1 MRQKSIKLGVLVLLA
16 ALLASLVI
24 PAGAALPEQPCSLTI
39 EFKNKDTGA
48 ALTGVDFWAYRVA
61 EFTQTDSYPL
71 TENFKKYR
79 AETETPDVLPGARTA
94 EAWNIYAA
102 ELANYVIGEK
112 PAADFSG
119 KTGTDGKLKFSDN
132 MTPGLYLVRGDDT
145 SVGRTKYTPTAFLVM
160 LPGLEKQADGIH
172 YKYVY
177 DVISTVK
184 YTVTTN
190 PGGGGGG
197 GGGGTKPTPVNPT
210 PVDPTPVDPTPVDPT
225 PDDPTPDD
233 PTPVDP
239 TPVTPERSSDLVIPS
254 TVIYTGPGNRPETE
268 FTTELTPV
276 DDAPMPDG
284 LKELIRTVSLSDAHP
299 QETMEFKLAFI
310 EPGLYRYTLHEHI
323 GNKSGV
329 TYDDRVYDI
338 YVQVSEGE
346 DGELTASWWAQ
357 VRGSDQKVYTLEHVN
372 TWQETKKSPANNTPT
387 KSKLPQTGT
396 ELWMVPRM
404 MAGGCGLVAAGIAV
418 RGRKRNG

>member
-145 SVGRTKYTPTAFLVM
+145 TVGRTKYTPTAFLVM

-172 YKYVY
+172 YQYVY

-184 YTVTTN
+184 YTVTTK
-190 PGGGGGG
+190 PSGGR
-197 GGGGTKPTPVNPT
+197 TKPTPVNPT

-225 PDDPTPDD
+225 PVDPTPDD

-239 TPVTPERSSDLVIPS
+239 TPVTPERSLDLVIPS

-418 RGRKRNG
+418 RGRKKNG

>member
-145 SVGRTKYTPTAFLVM
+145 TVGRTKYTPTAFLVM

-172 YKYVY
+172 YQYVY

-184 YTVTTN
+184 YTVTTK
-190 PGGGGGG
+190 PS
-197 GGGGTKPTPVNPT
+197 GGGTKPTPVNPT

-225 PDDPTPDD
+225 PVDPTPDD

-239 TPVTPERSSDLVIPS
+239 TPVTPERSLDLVIPS

-372 TWQETKKSPANNTPT
+372 TWQETKKSAANNTPT

-418 RGRKRNG
+418 RGRKKNG

>member
-145 SVGRTKYTPTAFLVM
+145 TVGRTKYTPTAFLVM

-172 YKYVY
+172 YQYVY

-184 YTVTTN
+184 YTVTTK
-190 PGGGGGG
+190 PS
-197 GGGGTKPTPVNPT
+197 GGGTKPTPVNPT

-225 PDDPTPDD
+225 PVDPTPDD

-239 TPVTPERSSDLVIPS
+239 TPVTPERSLDLVIPS

-418 RGRKRNG
+418 RGRKKNG

>member
-24 PAGAALPEQPCSLTI
+24 PAGAAIPEQPCSLTI
-39 EFKNKDTGA
+39 EFKNKDTAISGG
-48 ALTGVDFWAYRVA
+48 TFRAYKVA
-61 EFTQTDSYPL
+61 EFSQTDSYPL
-71 TENFKKYR
+71 TDKFKPYL
-79 AETETPDVLPGARTA
+79 AETENPNAITGMESA
-94 EAWNIYAA
+94 EDWNTLAA
-102 ELANYVIGEK
+102 GLDNYVKNKNPE
-112 PAADFSG
+112 ADSTG
-119 KTGTDGKLKFSDN
+119 KTGTDGKLTFPNVTD
-132 MTPGLYLVRGDDT
+132 PGLYLVMGDKLT
-145 SVGRTKYTPTAFLVM
+145 VGRTVYTPTTFLVM
-160 LPGLEKQADGIH
+160 LPGLKQREDGIH
-172 YKYVY
+172 YDYVY
-177 DVISTVK
+177 AVTSEVK
-184 YTVTTN
+184 VSVTTK
-190 PGGGGGG
+190 PSGGGGG

-225 PDDPTPDD
+225 PIDPTPVD

-239 TPVTPERSSDLVIPS
+239 TPVTPERSVDLVIPN
-254 TVIYTGPGNRPETE
+254 TVIYTGPGNRPDTD

-276 DDAPMPDG
+276 DNAPMPDG
-284 LKELIRTVSLSDAHP
+284 LEELVRTVSLSDAHP
-299 QETMEFKLAFI
+299 QETTEFKLNFT

-372 TWQETKKSPANNTPT
+372 TWQETKKSAANNTPT

>member
-1 MRQKSIKLGVLVLLA
+1 MRQKRIKLGVLVLLA

-145 SVGRTKYTPTAFLVM
+145 TVGRTKYTPTAFLVM

-172 YKYVY
+172 YQYVY

-184 YTVTTN
+184 YTVTTK
-190 PGGGGGG
+190 PS
-197 GGGGTKPTPVNPT
+197 GGGTKPTPVNPT

-225 PDDPTPDD
+225 PVDPTPDD

-239 TPVTPERSSDLVIPS
+239 TPVTPERSLDLVIPS

-418 RGRKRNG
+418 RGRKKNG

>member
-145 SVGRTKYTPTAFLVM
+145 TVGRTKYTPTAFLVM

-172 YKYVY
+172 YQYVY

-184 YTVTTN
+184 YTVTTK
-190 PGGGGGG
+190 PS
-197 GGGGTKPTPVNPT
+197 GGGTKPTPVNPT

-225 PDDPTPDD
+225 PVDPTPDD

-239 TPVTPERSSDLVIPS
+239 TPVTPERSLDLVIPS

-372 TWQETKKSPANNTPT
+372 TWQETKKSAANNTPT

>member
-145 SVGRTKYTPTAFLVM
+145 TVGRTKYTPTAFLVM

-172 YKYVY
+172 YQYVY

-184 YTVTTN
+184 YTVTTK
-190 PGGGGGG
+190 PS
-197 GGGGTKPTPVNPT
+197 GGGTKPTPVNPT
-210 PVDPTPVDPTPVDPT
+210 PVDPTPVDPTP
-225 PDDPTPDD
+225 DD

-239 TPVTPERSSDLVIPS
+239 TPVTPERSLDLVIPS

-372 TWQETKKSPANNTPT
+372 TWQETKKSAANNTPT

-418 RGRKRNG
+418 RGRKKNG